1 MQTHKHNNKHN
12 KYLKQRLLGLLLV
25 LLSVV
30 YNLETKEVIGT
41 VLFISLGLNLLLS
54 RKYCLT
60 DTY

>member
-1 MQTHKHNNKHN
+1 MKN

-41 VLFISLGLNLLLS
+41 VLFIGLGLNLLLS

>member
-1 MQTHKHNNKHN
+1 MRTHKHNKH
-12 KYLKQRLLGLLLV
+12 LKQRLLGLLLV

-30 YNLETKEVIGT
+30 YNLETKEAVGT
-41 VLFISLGLNLLLS
+41 VLFIGLGLNLLLS